1 MLIGVTG
8 SIGSGK
14 SLVAR
19 LLGEMLQAQ
28 VHSSDE
34 ICRRLLVKGEAGYQ
48 KVVQTWSDRYL
59 TDSGEVDRVALRS
72 AVFNDQNVRRLLE
85 DILHPLVRRELLEAK
100 AQNGATTAQI
110 AEVPLLFECGW
121 QDDFDYIVCVTADP
135 DLVLQRVVRRDNA
148 RPEDVEKISAV
159 QMDPALKVE
168 RSNYHIDNSGSLE
181 NTADQVAKLAG
192 KLLTLMDMNKS
203 N

>member
-85 DILHPLVRRELLEAK
+85 DILHPLVHRELLEAK
-100 AQNGATTAQI
+100 AQNGATTVQI

-181 NTADQVAKLAG
+181 NTAEQVAKLAG